1 MVWRVELVKTQT
13 SVTGCNNIKRG
24 FTLIEILVVLVVIG
38 IVSSLIFLNFSSVV
52 SISNNQSTFSK
63 SFNYLS
69 EESVITGNVIGWH
82 ANNENQFSYFLDN
95 ENQIL
100 SNIDNP
106 FLRNWKNLTNYKK
119 TFKSSDGSEID
130 FELYEESLPLLIF
143 YPSGENS
150 GGFINIY
157 FDEYIQK
164 IEINSNG
171 NITSKIVNY

>member
-38 IVSSLIFLNFSSVV
+38 IASSLIFLNFSSVV
-52 SISNNQSTFSK
+52 SISKNQSTFIK

-69 EESVITGNVIGWH
+69 EESIITGNVIGWH

-143 YPSGENS
+143 YPSGESS